1 MESRDLN
8 APALVLFR
16 NDLRLSDNAALNAA
30 AQTGRPVIP
39 VFVFDE
45 ISPGVRPIGGARRW
59 WLHHSLTAL
68 QNDLLKAG
76 SPLVLRRGAMGDAV
90 LALAHQTGA
99 AAVFWNRRYQEA
111 EREAD
116 AAMKIRLKADGIA
129 AASHAGFLLHEPWE
143 PKTAAGQP
151 FRVFTPF
158 YRALQAL
165 PAPGQPLPPTGQL
178 RAPAIA
184 PQSDILDSWRL
195 LPVSPDW
202 AQGLRAAWQPG
213 EAAAQNLLAA
223 FQKGPVEHYPSMR
236 DFPGADGTSR
246 LSPHLAHGEISPRQI
261 FHALAA
267 NPSEAAAK
275 FLRQIGWREF
285 SWHLLFHNPGLETRN
300 FNPAFDNF
308 TWMADP
314 KGLNA
319 WQKGKT
325 GYPLVDAGMR
335 QLWVTGWMHNRV
347 RMAAASF
354 LTKHLLIDWRLG
366 EDWFWDTLVDAD
378 AANNAAGWQ
387 WVAGSGAD
395 AAPYY
400 RIFNPSLQGERFD
413 PQGEFVRRFVPELAA
428 LPDAAIQQPEKASP
442 ANLEAAGV
450 TLGGK
455 YSMPIIEHGFARGRA
470 LGAYAGLKGETP
482 ARE

>member
-1 MESRDLN
+1 
-8 APALVLFR
+8 
-16 NDLRLSDNAALNAA
+16 
-30 AQTGRPVIP
+30 
-39 VFVFDE
+39 
-45 ISPGVRPIGGARRW
+45 
-59 WLHHSLTAL
+59 
-68 QNDLLKAG
+68 
-76 SPLVLRRGAMGDAV
+76 MGDAV
-90 LALAHQTGA
+90 LAMARQTGA
-99 AAVFWNRRYQEA
+99 AAVFWNRRYQQA

-116 AAMKIRLKADGIA
+116 AAMKIRLKADGIE

-165 PAPGQPLPPTGQL
+165 PAPGQPLPRTERL
-178 RAPAIA
+178 RPPLVAPE
-184 PQSDILDSWRL
+184 SDSLDSWNL
-195 LPVSPDW
+195 LPKRPDW
-202 AQGLRAAWQPG
+202 AAGLRAAWKPG
-213 EAAAQNLLAA
+213 EAAAHAQFHTFL
-223 FQKGPVEHYPSMR
+223 KGPLAGYPEAR
-236 DFPGADGTSR
+236 DYPGMDGTSR
-246 LSPHLAHGEISPRQI
+246 LSPYLAHGEISPRQI

-308 TWMADP
+308 AWKADS

-319 WQKGKT
+319 WQKGRT

-335 QLWVTGWMHNRV
+335 QLWETGWMHNRV

-400 RIFNPSLQGERFD
+400 RIFNPTLQSERFD
-413 PQGEFVRRFVPELAA
+413 AQGQFVRRFVPELAE
-428 LPDAAIQQPEKASP
+428 LPDAGIQQPEKTSP
-442 ANLEAAGV
+442 ANLHAAGV
-450 TLGGK
+450 ELGNN
-455 YSMPIIEHGFARGRA
+455 YPMPIIEHGFARDRA
-470 LGAYAGLKGETP
+470 LAAYAGLKGELP
-482 ARE
+482 E

>member
-1 MESRDLN
+1 MDSRDLT

-16 NDLRLSDNAALNAA
+16 SDLRLADNAALTAA
-30 AQTGRPVIP
+30 AQSGRPVIP
-39 VFVFDE
+39 VFVLDE
-45 ISPGVRPIGGARRW
+45 MSPSVRPIGGARRW
-59 WLHHSLTAL
+59 WLHHSLAAL
-68 QNDLLKAG
+68 QDGLRKAG

-90 LALAHQTGA
+90 LALARQTGA
-99 AAVFWNRRYQEA
+99 AAVFWNRRYQQA

-116 AAMKIRLKADGIA
+116 AAMKIRLKADGIE

-165 PAPGQPLPPTGQL
+165 PAPGQPLPRTGRL
-178 RAPAIA
+178 RPPLVAPE
-184 PQSDILDSWRL
+184 SDSLDSWNL
-195 LPVSPDW
+195 LPKRPDW
-202 AQGLRAAWQPG
+202 AAGLRAAWKPG
-213 EAAAQNLLAA
+213 EAAAHAQFHTFL
-223 FQKGPVEHYPSMR
+223 KGPLAGYPEAR
-236 DFPGADGTSR
+236 DFPGMDGTSR
-246 LSPHLAHGEISPRQI
+246 LSPYLAHGEISPRQV
-261 FHALAA
+261 FHALAGNA
-267 NPSEAAAK
+267 SEAAAK

-308 TWMADP
+308 AWKADS

-319 WQKGKT
+319 WQKGRT

-335 QLWVTGWMHNRV
+335 QLWETGWMHNRV

-400 RIFNPSLQGERFD
+400 RIFNPTLQGERFD
-413 PQGEFVRRFVPELAA
+413 AQGQFVRRFVPELAG
-428 LPDAAIQQPEKASP
+428 LPDAGIQQPEKTSP
-442 ANLEAAGV
+442 ANLQAAGV
-450 TLGGK
+450 ELGNN
-455 YSMPIIEHGFARGRA
+455 YPMPIIEHGFARDRA
-470 LGAYAGLKGETP
+470 LAAYAGLKGELP
-482 ARE
+482 E